1 MLTELSHR
9 IPSAYVASHRF
20 RASPGALSRALAN
33 PQIFQPPRD
42 LQQPRFIALQLD
54 LRPNANSVMRVSSA
68 NGSIEECRPL
78 RITRHSLCR
87 LTIGTED
94 DSEQEDTDAALALSF
109 VLEPIHCGG
118 RRLETRLTIATR
130 IIPEPWWPRTVSAEL
145 AALTEWWLHRLKLH
159 IAVH

>member
-9 IPSAYVASHRF
+9 IPNAYVASHRF
-20 RASPGALSRALAN
+20 RASPGALSRALAD
-33 PQIFQPPRD
+33 PQVFQPPRD

-54 LRPNANSVMRVSSA
+54 LRPNANSAMRVSSA

-78 RITRHSLCR
+78 RTTRHSLCR
-87 LTIGTED
+87 LTISTED
-94 DSEQEDTDAALALSF
+94 DPDQEDTAAALTLSF

-130 IIPEPWWPRTVSAEL
+130 IIPESWWPPTIPAEL
-145 AALTEWWLHRLKLH
+145 AALTEWWLHRLDLRM
-159 IAVH
+159 AAL